1 MKEKYVVCGKGFP
14 NAGQH
19 TAYPGFSLPQYY
31 LLGSLSVGGLKNFFY
46 YTAVYFWKGI

>member
-1 MKEKYVVCGKGFP
+1 MKEKYVVCGKVFP

-31 LLGSLSVGGLKNFFY
+31 FLGSLSGGGLKMFY